1 MVCKLVIAELRRSEM
16 AEKAAELDRVHEL
29 LKDGTGRYACQICCM
44 PCVRK
49 PKGCSECTL
58 LWKAVEACFAISR
71 HGNPNTFLRKH
82 QNATGVFP
90 NVCYMRTT
98 VLYCLCNTQPQHKP
112 SSSGTGI
119 LHDMQP

>member
-49 PKGCSECTL
+49 PKGCSECYSPLEGCGSMFCDFKT
-58 LWKAVEACFAISR
+58 WESKRIPEGTSECNRCVPKR
-71 HGNPNTFLRKH
+71 
-82 QNATGVFP
+82 
-90 NVCYMRTT
+90 
-98 VLYCLCNTQPQHKP
+98 VLYANNGSVLFV
-112 SSSGTGI
+112 
-119 LHDMQP
+119 